1 VELQLPK
8 LRNTTTTHITTSR
21 SRRRLGGV
29 VSRLASLVDMP
40 EEMALSEIESRSFS
54 YNRRSGMTASFE
66 RWVPN
71 VWKCTSL
78 YLPGIGVKWSEPG
91 RRGLAEM
98 VGLNPVATNPAGSW
112 PSDKIIVLPLVVLVS
127 REDGVLVRISRD
139 LSGRGMG

>member
-1 VELQLPK
+1 MELQLPK
-8 LRNTTTTHITTSR
+8 LRNATATHITTSR

-40 EEMALSEIESRSFS
+40 EEMALSELESRSFS

-78 YLPGIGVKWSEPG
+78 YPPGIGVKWSESG

-98 VGLNPVATNPAGSW
+98 AGLNPVATNPAGSW
-112 PSDKIIVLPLVVLVS
+112 PSDKIIVSPLVVLVS